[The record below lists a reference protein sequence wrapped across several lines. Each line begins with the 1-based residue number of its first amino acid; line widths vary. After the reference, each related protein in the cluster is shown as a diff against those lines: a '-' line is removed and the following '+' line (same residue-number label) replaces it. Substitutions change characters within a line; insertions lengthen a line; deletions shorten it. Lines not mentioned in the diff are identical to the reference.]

1 MEPFEN
7 IPQSNSGEEPVFPS
21 STGEDSQ
28 VPPRQEDYP
37 PAVPQEPEPPRYVP
51 PQNYGA
57 YHGTGT
63 GRKESPYANSPYI
76 SQPPRQE
83 YQYQPQTQPP
93 QKPPKAKKE
102 KKPRSGFGRKLLA
115 VILVIAL
122 VAAGCGITG
131 WCVNEY
137 WEDRTEDMTDL
148 FSSQI
153 ADLQQQLDSIE
164 TVTGHAVPIPT
175 DGSALTPAQLY
186 ASCVDSVVSI
196 SSTIQTSSFYGTSEG
211 ASSGSGFI
219 LSEDGYV
226 VTNYHV
232 VENATAVDVI
242 LHDDTEYRAEVVG
255 HDATNDIAVLKVEAT
270 GLPAA
275 ALGSSG
281 ALNIGDMVA
290 AIGNPLG
297 ELASTQT
304 IGYVSG
310 INREV
315 STDSTIISMIQTD
328 AVINPGNSGGP
339 LFNMYGQVIGI
350 TTAKYSGT
358 TGSGASIEGIGFAI
372 PIDDVVPIINDL
384 IEYGYVTGAYMGVT
398 VINTDP
404 ESAAMYGL
412 PTGARIEEVVKG
424 GAADRAGLQP
434 KDIIIDLGGYEVSN
448 FTDLTRALRHFKA
461 GDATTVTVLRSGREL
476 TLEITLDEKP
486 RETTTPTAPQPEGTL
501 PGSGNNEDWYDYFFG
516 PFGGD

>member
-1 MEPFEN
+1 MEPYEN
-7 IPQSNSGEEPVFPS
+7 NDTPMEETEQAP
-21 STGEDSQ
+21 
-28 VPPRQEDYP
+28 VPPVEQEP
-37 PAVPQEPEPPRYVP
+37 PAAPAYEPEPPRYVP

-57 YHGTGT
+57 YHGTGA
-63 GRKESPYANSPYI
+63 GRKESPYANSPYVR
-76 SQPPRQE
+76 QEPRQE
-83 YQYQPQTQPP
+83 YQYQYQPQTQPP
-93 QKPPKAKKE
+93 QKPPKPKKE
-102 KKPRSGFGRKLLA
+102 RKPRKGVWKGILCAVLA
-115 VILVIAL
+115 IAL
-122 VAAGCGITG
+122 VAGSCGITAYL
-131 WCVNEY
+131 VNEN
-137 WEDRTEDMTDL
+137 WEDRTEAMTKGMISQITDL
-148 FSSQI
+148 QE
-153 ADLQQQLDSIE
+153 QLDSIE
-164 TVTGHAVPIPT
+164 TVTGHAIPVPT
-175 DGSALTPAQLY
+175 DGSAMTPAQLY

-196 SSTIQTSSFYGTSEG
+196 SSTIQTTGFYGTSEG

-219 LSEDGYV
+219 LTEDGYV

-232 VENATAVDVI
+232 IEGATAVDVI

-255 HDATNDIAVLKVEAT
+255 HDATNDIAVLKVEAE

-275 ALGSSG
+275 PVGSSS

-315 STDSTIISMIQTD
+315 TTDNTIISMIQTD

-384 IEYGYVTGAYMGVT
+384 IDYGYVTGAYMGVT
-398 VINTDP
+398 VMNTDE

-424 GAADRAGLQP
+424 GAADRAGLQA
-434 KDIIIDLGGYEVSN
+434 KDIIIDLGGNKVSN
-448 FTDLTRALRHFKA
+448 ITDLTRALRKFKA
-461 GDATTVTVLRSGREL
+461 GDTTTVTILRNGREM
-476 TLEITLDEKP
+476 TLDILLDEKP
-486 RETTTPTAPQPEGTL
+486 QETPQTAPVPQPEGEM
-501 PGSGNNEDWYDYFFG
+501 PGNGNYEDWYEYFFG
-516 PFGGD
+516 PFFGD

>member
-1 MEPFEN
+1 MEPFEYTDKPTEEN
-7 IPQSNSGEEPVFPS
+7 EQPFVAPVSEEIP
-21 STGEDSQ
+21 
-28 VPPRQEDYP
+28 VPPS
-37 PAVPQEPEPPRYVP
+37 PEPP
-51 PQNYGA
+51 PQSYGA

-63 GRKESPYANSPYI
+63 GRKESPYADSPYVQQ
-76 SQPPRQE
+76 QPYQQYQ

-93 QKPPKAKKE
+93 KKPKKEPKAR
-102 KKPRSGFGRKLLA
+102 KPVWKTLLA
-115 VILVIAL
+115 AALMIGL

-131 WCVNEY
+131 WFVQEQ
-137 WEDRTEDMTDL
+137 WEERTERMEER
-148 FSSQI
+148 FVAQI
-153 ADLQQQLDSIE
+153 EDLQKQLDSME
-164 TVTGHAVPIPT
+164 PVSGNPVTIPT
-175 DGSALTPAQLY
+175 DGSAMAPSQLY
-186 ASCVDSVVSI
+186 AACVDSVVSI
-196 SSTIQTSSFYGTSEG
+196 SSTIQSSGFYGSSEG

-219 LSEDGYV
+219 LTEDGYV

-232 VENATAVDVI
+232 IENATSVSVV
-242 LHDDTEYRAEVVG
+242 LHDDTEYKAEVVG
-255 HDATNDIAVLKVEAT
+255 HDSTNDIALLKVEAEN
-270 GLPAA
+270 LPAA
-275 ALGSSG
+275 TLGSSA

-310 INREV
+310 INREIT
-315 STDSTIISMIQTD
+315 TDNTIISMIQTD

-372 PIDDVVPIINDL
+372 PIDDVVPIIHDL

-398 VINTDP
+398 VMNTDK

-412 PTGARIEEVVKG
+412 PTGARIEEVVAG

-434 KDIIIDLGGYEVSN
+434 KDIIIDLGGHKVSN
-448 FTDLTRALRHFKA
+448 ITDLTRALRKFKA
-461 GDATTVTVLRSGREL
+461 GDTTTVTFLRGGREM
-476 TLEITLDEKP
+476 TLDILLDEKP
-486 RETTTPTAPQPEGTL
+486 QETPTAAPVPQPEGQM
-501 PGSGNNEDWYDYFFG
+501 PGNGSYEDWYDYFFG
-516 PFGGD
+516 PFFGD

>member
-7 IPQSNSGEEPVFPS
+7 IPQHESGEEPILASP
-21 STGEDSQ
+21 TGEDSQ
-28 VPPRQEDYP
+28 VPPRQEEYP
-37 PAVPQEPEPPRYVP
+37 PVP

-57 YHGTGT
+57 YHGSGA

-76 SQPPRQE
+76 PQPPRQE

-102 KKPRSGFGRKLLA
+102 KKSGSGFGRKLLA
-115 VILVIAL
+115 VILVVAL
-122 VAAGCGITG
+122 VATGCGITAYL
-131 WCVNEY
+131 VTET
-137 WEDRTEDMTDL
+137 WEHRTEAMTKGL
-148 FSSQI
+148 IAQI
-153 ADLQQQLDSIE
+153 TELQEQLDSIE
-164 TVTGHAVPIPT
+164 TVTGHAIPVPT

-232 VENATAVDVI
+232 VENATSVGVI

-255 HDATNDIAVLKVEAT
+255 HDATNDIAVLKVDAT

-275 ALGSSG
+275 TLGSSS

-384 IEYGYVTGAYMGVT
+384 IDYGYVTGAYMGVT
-398 VINTDP
+398 VISTDE

-412 PTGARIEEVVKG
+412 PTGSRIEEVVKG

-434 KDIIIDLGGYEVSN
+434 KDIIIDLGGNTVTN
-448 FTDLTRALRHFKA
+448 NTDLTRALRKFKA
-461 GDATTVTVLRSGREL
+461 GDSTTVTVLRNGREL

-486 RETTTPTAPQPEGTL
+486 QETTTPTAPQPEGTM
-501 PGSGNNEDWYDYFFG
+501 PGSGNYQDWYDYFFG

>member
-7 IPQSNSGEEPVFPS
+7 NDIPQQDFDHSPAHEEPPV
-21 STGEDSQ
+21 Q
-28 VPPRQEDYP
+28 PR
-37 PAVPQEPEPPRYVP
+37 EPEPPRYVP
-51 PQNYGA
+51 PQDYGA
-57 YHGTGT
+57 YHGTGA
-63 GRKESPYANSPYI
+63 GRKESPYANSPYARQ
-76 SQPPRQE
+76 QPYQE
-83 YQYQPQTQPP
+83 YRYQPQTQPP
-93 QKPPKAKKE
+93 QQPPKPPKERKA
-102 KKPRSGFGRKLLA
+102 RSGIWKR
-115 VILVIAL
+115 ILSCILTVAL
-122 VAAGCGITG
+122 VAGSCGITAYL
-131 WCVNEY
+131 VNEN
-137 WEDRTEDMTDL
+137 WEDRAEAMNMAL
-148 FSSQI
+148 NSRVEE
-153 ADLQQQLDSIE
+153 LQKQLDNVTIGGSIAP
-164 TVTGHAVPIPT
+164 VPT
-175 DGSALTPAQLY
+175 DGSAMTPAQLY
-186 ASCVDSVVSI
+186 TACVDSVVSI
-196 SSTIQTSSFYGTSEG
+196 SSTIQSTSFYGTSEG

-219 LSEDGYV
+219 LTEDGYV

-232 VENATAVDVI
+232 IEGAKSVSVI
-242 LHDDTEYRAEVVG
+242 LHDDTEYPAEVVG
-255 HDATNDIAVLKVEAT
+255 HDATNDIAVLKVEAED
-270 GLPAA
+270 LPAA
-275 ALGSSG
+275 AIGSSA

-315 STDSTIISMIQTD
+315 TTDNTIISMIQTD

-384 IEYGYVTGAYMGVT
+384 IDYGYVTGAYMGVT
-398 VINTDP
+398 VMNTDE

-434 KDIIIDLGGYEVSN
+434 KDIVIDLGGYKISN
-448 FTDLTRALRHFKA
+448 ITDLTRALRHFKA
-461 GDATTVTVLRSGREL
+461 GDSTTVTFLRNGREM
-476 TLEITLDEKP
+476 TLDILLDEKP
-486 RETTTPTAPQPEGTL
+486 QEPAEAAVPQPSGEMPGT
-501 PGSGNNEDWYDYFFG
+501 GNYRDWYDYFFG
-516 PFGGD
+516 PFFGE

>member
-7 IPQSNSGEEPVFPS
+7 NENPMEENEQFP
-21 STGEDSQ
+21 
-28 VPPRQEDYP
+28 VPPLPEEQAAP
-37 PAVPQEPEPPRYVP
+37 VQHTEPESSRYVP
-51 PQNYGA
+51 PQPDYGA

-63 GRKESPYANSPYI
+63 GRKESPYANSPYVR
-76 SQPPRQE
+76 QMPPTEYQ

-93 QKPPKAKKE
+93 QKPPKPRKE
-102 KKPRSGFGRKLLA
+102 KKPRKGVWKGILTA
-115 VILVIAL
+115 VLVIAL

-137 WEDRTEDMTDL
+137 WEERTEDMTDL
-148 FSSQI
+148 FSGQI
-153 ADLQQQLDSIE
+153 ADLQKQLDSIE
-164 TVTGHAVPIPT
+164 TVTGTAIPIPT
-175 DGSALTPAQLY
+175 DGSAMMPSQLY

-196 SSTIQTSSFYGTSEG
+196 SSKVQTTGFYGTSEG

-219 LSEDGYV
+219 LTEDGYV

-232 VENATAVDVI
+232 VEGATSVDVI
-242 LHDDTEYRAEVVG
+242 LHDDTEYPAEVVG
-255 HDATNDIAVLKVEAT
+255 YDATNDIAVLKMEAT
-270 GLPAA
+270 GLPAVT
-275 ALGSSG
+275 LGSSS

-310 INREV
+310 INREIT
-315 STDSTIISMIQTD
+315 TDNTIISMIQTD

-372 PIDDVVPIINDL
+372 PIDDVVPIIHDL

-398 VINTDP
+398 VMNTDE

-434 KDIIIDLGGYEVSN
+434 KDIIIDLGGHQVRN
-448 FTDLTRALRHFKA
+448 ITDLTRALRNFKA
-461 GDATTVTVLRSGREL
+461 DDVTTVTILRNGREM
-476 TLEITLDEKP
+476 TLDITLDEKP
-486 RETTTPTAPQPEGTL
+486 QEVPQETPAQPEPEA
-501 PGSGNNEDWYDYFFG
+501 PGYGGYDEDMYEFFRRFFG
-516 PFGGD
+516 E

>member
-1 MEPFEN
+1 MEPFEYTDN
-7 IPQSNSGEEPVFPS
+7 PTPEQEQIPVREEPY
-21 STGEDSQ
+21 
-28 VPPRQEDYP
+28 VP
-37 PAVPQEPEPPRYVP
+37 PEPPRYIP

-57 YHGTGT
+57 YHGTGA

-76 SQPPRQE
+76 RQESQPE
-83 YQYQPQTQPP
+83 YQYHYQPQTQPP
-93 QKPPKAKKE
+93 QKPPKIKKE
-102 KKPRSGFGRKLLA
+102 KKSRKGFWKGLLST
-115 VILVIAL
+115 VLVVAL
-122 VAAGCGITG
+122 VAGSCAVTAHSI
-131 WCVNEY
+131 NLR
-137 WEDRTEDMTDL
+137 WEAQAKKMEET
-148 FSSQI
+148 FSTQI
-153 ADLQQQLDSIE
+153 QDLQKQME
-164 TVTGHAVPIPT
+164 TSPAASGSTAVTIPT
-175 DGSALTPAQLY
+175 DGSAMTPAQLY
-186 ASCVDSVVSI
+186 AACVNSVVSI
-196 SSTIQTSSFYGTSEG
+196 SSTVQSNSYYGSA

-219 LSEDGYV
+219 LTEDGYV

-232 VENATAVDVI
+232 VEGANAISVI
-242 LHDDTEYRAEVVG
+242 LHDDTEYKAELIG
-255 HDATNDIAVLKVEAT
+255 QDATNDIAVLKVNAT

-275 ALGSSG
+275 TLGSSA

-315 STDSTIISMIQTD
+315 ATDSTIISMIQTD

-372 PIDDVVPIINDL
+372 PMDDVVPIINDL
-384 IEYGYVTGAYMGVT
+384 MEHGYVTGAYMGVT
-398 VINTDP
+398 VMNTDE

-434 KDIIIDLGGYEVSN
+434 KDIVIALGEYEVRN
-448 FTDLTRALRHFKA
+448 ITDLTRALRHFKA
-461 GDATTVTVLRSGREL
+461 GDVTTVKFLRSGVEMSL
-476 TLEITLDEKP
+476 DITLDEKP
-486 RETTTPTAPQPEGTL
+486 QETPEETQPQQTQPDGQMPSGQM
-501 PGSGNNEDWYDYFFG
+501 PGGSYEDWFDFFSPFFG
-516 PFGGD
+516 K

>member
-7 IPQSNSGEEPVFPS
+7 NDAPVEETEQPP
-21 STGEDSQ
+21 
-28 VPPRQEDYP
+28 VPPVSQESP
-37 PAVPQEPEPPRYVP
+37 VPRSAEPEPPRYVP

-57 YHGTGT
+57 YHGTGA
-63 GRKESPYANSPYI
+63 GRKESPYANSPYVRQ
-76 SQPPRQE
+76 QPYQE

-93 QKPPKAKKE
+93 QKPPKPKKE
-102 KKPRSGFGRKLLA
+102 KKPRKGIWKKLLA
-115 VILVIAL
+115 AALVIAL

-131 WCVNEY
+131 WCVSEY
-137 WEDRTEDMTDL
+137 WEERTEDITNR

-153 ADLQQQLDSIE
+153 AALQKQLDSIE

-175 DGSALTPAQLY
+175 DGSAMMPAQLY
-186 ASCVDSVVSI
+186 AACVDSVVSI
-196 SSTIQTSSFYGTSEG
+196 SSTIQTTSFYGTSEG

-219 LSEDGYV
+219 LTEDGYV

-232 VENATAVDVI
+232 IEGATAVDVI

-255 HDATNDIAVLKVEAT
+255 HDSTNDIAVLKVEAT
-270 GLPAA
+270 GLPAVT
-275 ALGSSG
+275 LGSSS

-315 STDSTIISMIQTD
+315 TTDNTIISMIQTD

-384 IEYGYVTGAYMGVT
+384 IDYGYVTGAYMGVT
-398 VINTDP
+398 VMNTDE

-412 PTGARIEEVVKG
+412 PTGARIEEVVRAVPQTVPVCSPRTSSSTW
-424 GAADRAGLQP
+424 AATG
-434 KDIIIDLGGYEVSN
+434 S
-448 FTDLTRALRHFKA
+448 
-461 GDATTVTVLRSGREL
+461 ATS
-476 TLEITLDEKP
+476 
-486 RETTTPTAPQPEGTL
+486 PT
-501 PGSGNNEDWYDYFFG
+501 
-516 PFGGD
+516 

>member
-1 MEPFEN
+1 MEPFDYNDNPKEETEQPFVPPVSEEVP
-7 IPQSNSGEEPVFPS
+7 PQSP
-21 STGEDSQ
+21 
-28 VPPRQEDYP
+28 
-37 PAVPQEPEPPRYVP
+37 EPEPPRYVP

-63 GRKESPYANSPYI
+63 GRKESPYADSPYVRQ
-76 SQPPRQE
+76 QPYQQ

-93 QKPPKAKKE
+93 QKPRKE
-102 KKPRSGFGRKLLA
+102 KKPRKPIWKKLLA
-115 VILVIAL
+115 AVLVIAL
-122 VAAGCGITG
+122 VAGGCGITG

-137 WEDRTEDMTDL
+137 WEERTEHMEDQL
-148 FSSQI
+148 VSRI
-153 ADLQQQLDSIE
+153 EDLQQQLDSIE
-164 TVTGHAVPIPT
+164 TVTGNPIPIPT
-175 DGSALTPAQLY
+175 DGSAMAPSQLY

-196 SSTIQTSSFYGTSEG
+196 SSTIQSKSFYGTSEG

-219 LSEDGYV
+219 LTEDGYV

-232 VENATAVDVI
+232 IEGATAVSVI
-242 LHDDTEYRAEVVG
+242 LHDDTEYKAEVVG
-255 HDATNDIAVLKVEAT
+255 HDSTNDIAVLKVEAE

-275 ALGSSG
+275 TLGSSA

-310 INREV
+310 INREIT
-315 STDSTIISMIQTD
+315 TDNTIISMIQTD

-372 PIDDVVPIINDL
+372 PIDDVVPIIHDL
-384 IEYGYVTGAYMGVT
+384 IDYGYVTGAYMGVT
-398 VINTDP
+398 VMNTDE

-434 KDIIIDLGGYEVSN
+434 KDIIIDLGGHKVSN
-448 FTDLTRALRHFKA
+448 ITDLTRALRKFKA
-461 GDATTVTVLRSGREL
+461 GDTTTVTILRSGREM
-476 TLEITLDEKP
+476 TLDILLDEKP
-486 RETTTPTAPQPEGTL
+486 QDTTAAAPVPQPEGQM
-501 PGSGNNEDWYDYFFG
+501 PGSGNYEDWYDYFFG
-516 PFGGD
+516 PFFGD

>member
-1 MEPFEN
+1 MDPFEN
-7 IPQSNSGEEPVFPS
+7 NEFPGAAQEPVLEAPAAHLPEEPA
-21 STGEDSQ
+21 
-28 VPPRQEDYP
+28 
-37 PAVPQEPEPPRYVP
+37 PAVPEEFIP
-51 PQNYGA
+51 PQPQQPVAPQPEYGA

-63 GRKESPYANSPYI
+63 GRKESPYANSPYV
-76 SQPPRQE
+76 RQE
-83 YQYQPQTQPP
+83 PYQEYRYQPQTQPP
-93 QKPPKAKKE
+93 QKPKKE
-102 KKPRSGFGRKLLA
+102 KKPRSERKPVWKSILA
-115 VILVIAL
+115 AVLAIAL
-122 VAAGCGITG
+122 VAGGCLIAGY
-131 WCVNEY
+131 CVNEY
-137 WEDRTEDMTDL
+137 WEERTEAMEKQMISRIEALQAQID
-148 FSSQI
+148 SS
-153 ADLQQQLDSIE
+153 
-164 TVTGHAVPIPT
+164 VPSSGAAIPLPA
-175 DGSALTPAQLY
+175 DGSTLTPSQLY

-196 SSTIQTSSFYGTSEG
+196 SSTIQTTSFYGSSEG

-219 LSEDGYV
+219 LTEDGYV

-232 VENATAVDVI
+232 VEGATAVDVI
-242 LHDDTEYRAEVVG
+242 LHDDTEYPAEVVG
-255 HDATNDIAVLKVEAT
+255 YDATNDIAVLKVEAEN
-270 GLPAA
+270 LPAVT
-275 ALGSSG
+275 LGSSG
-281 ALNIGDMVA
+281 ALAIGDMVA

-315 STDSTIISMIQTD
+315 TTDNTIISMIQTD

-384 IEYGYVTGAYMGVT
+384 IDYGYVTGAYMGVT
-398 VINTDP
+398 VISTDE

-412 PTGARIEEVVKG
+412 PTGSRIEEVVKG

-434 KDIIIDLGGYEVSN
+434 KDIIIDLGGNTVTN
-448 FTDLTRALRHFKA
+448 NTDLTRALRKFKA
-461 GDATTVTVLRSGREL
+461 GDSTTVTVLRNGREL

-486 RETTTPTAPQPEGTL
+486 QETTTPTAPQPEGTM
-501 PGSGNNEDWYDYFFG
+501 PGSGNYQDWYDYFFG